1 MLGNITTTF
10 SFIILLV
17 QSLIKL
23 NKSRIIALELTLANN
38 NTRDLLVNLVE
49 LLSPP
54 INTNIIGLYKKVR
67 IHFIG

>member
-38 NTRDLLVNLVE
+38 NTRDLLVKLVE
-49 LLSPP
+49 LPSPP
-54 INTNIIGLYKKVR
+54 INTNIIGLYKKVKIR
-67 IHFIG
+67 FIG